1 MMKELGDAFEL
12 SLNQEY
18 VGEEDQLQINAG
30 DKLTITLLI
39 SGG

>member
-1 MMKELGDAFEL
+1 MMKELGDAFVL

-18 VGEEDQLQINAG
+18 VGEEDQLQINPG
-30 DKLTITLLI
+30 YKLATTPLI